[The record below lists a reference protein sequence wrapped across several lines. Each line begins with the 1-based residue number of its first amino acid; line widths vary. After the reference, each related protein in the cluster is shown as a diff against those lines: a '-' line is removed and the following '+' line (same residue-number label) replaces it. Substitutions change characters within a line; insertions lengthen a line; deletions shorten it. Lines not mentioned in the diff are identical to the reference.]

1 MKFGLIF
8 PQFDIGA
15 GPEGVKNYARLA
27 EKLRY
32 KHLTSFD
39 QPVGLDQHSRPNW
52 SYVHTADDLFHEL
65 MVLFGFLA
73 GVTEKIEF
81 AIILPAIPVSATP

>member
-1 MKFGLIF
+1 MRFGLIF

-27 EKLRY
+27 ENLGY
-32 KHLTSFD
+32 KHLTSFS

-52 SYVHTADDLFHEL
+52 SYVHTADDLFQ
-65 MVLFGFLA
+65 
-73 GVTEKIEF
+73 K
-81 AIILPAIPVSATP
+81 